1 MEEIHATGQM
11 ELLGSRVPLVSVTS
25 GVGADFVSS
34 SMIPGVL
41 TPWSGSSLGV
51 VGLAAVGASCSYKGE
66 EMDLAVVS
74 DIFRPRW
81 DHV

>member
-1 MEEIHATGQM
+1 MVPQVWLQWGRK
-11 ELLGSRVPLVSVTS
+11 SRSWEVP
-25 GVGADFVSS
+25 
-34 SMIPGVL
+34 
-41 TPWSGSSLGV
+41 SGSPCIGLAQLSGARWGPALPSACLGV